1 MSKVWGFQLPALVR
15 QPWKRKNAKL
25 RWEKGLD
32 LDPSWWE
39 QVIKQMFSFQIWKN
53 YRVFFAELLYK

>member
-1 MSKVWGFQLPALVR
+1 MFWSLHLPALVR
-15 QPWKRKNAKL
+15 QPLKRKNAKVL
-25 RWEKGLD
+25 KEGFD

-53 YRVFFAELLYK
+53 YRVFFADLL